1 MGLRTA
7 IKRWQS
13 NWMRAQEL
21 DFLDQEQRDALARD
35 IGVSTEMLPALVA
48 RDPEAAAELP
58 RLMSALSLDNERIR
72 HIHATLMRDMSL
84 TCSGCTAAVRCR
96 HDLDLDQGRA
106 RAHYGEYCPNAETLQ
121 ELQGESAS
129 KSAHA

>member
-1 MGLRTA
+1 MGLGTA

-21 DFLDQEQRDALARD
+21 DFLDQEQWDVLARD
-35 IGVSTEMLPALVA
+35 IGISTEMLPVLVA
-48 RDPEAAAELP
+48 RDPEAAELP
-58 RLMSALSLDNERIR
+58 RLMSALFLDTDRIM

-96 HDLDLDQGRA
+96 HHLDQGRA